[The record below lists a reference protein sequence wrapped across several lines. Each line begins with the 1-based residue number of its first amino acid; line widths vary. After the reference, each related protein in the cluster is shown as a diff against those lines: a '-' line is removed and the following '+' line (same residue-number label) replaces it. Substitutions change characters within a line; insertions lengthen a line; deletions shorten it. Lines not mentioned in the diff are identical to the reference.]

1 MEAGAAE
8 SRAAEPAGNG
18 LGRWVVPCAEQ
29 LLWMDDGVEAVV
41 FDRRSRQTHV
51 LNEAAVVA
59 LKALLSGPLDAS
71 ELARRLGDPGDYGID
86 STAAELAA
94 RVLSTFDTL
103 GLVEPA
109 GQ

>member
-8 SRAAEPAGNG
+8 SRAAEPAGNDRV
-18 LGRWVVPCAEQ
+18 RWVVPCAEQ
-29 LLWMDDGVEAVV
+29 LLWMDDGAEAVI

-59 LKALLSGPLDAS
+59 LKALLNGPLDVS
-71 ELARRLGDPGDYGID
+71 ELTRSLGDPGDYGID
-86 STAAELAA
+86 TSAAALAE

>member
-8 SRAAEPAGNG
+8 SRAAEPAGDD
-18 LGRWVVPCAEQ
+18 LGRWVAPCAEQ
-29 LLWMDDGVEAVV
+29 LLWMDDGAEAVV

-59 LKALLSGPLDAS
+59 LKALLNGPLNVAD
-71 ELARRLGDPGDYGID
+71 LARRLGDPLDYGID
-86 STAAELAA
+86 TPARELAE

>member
-8 SRAAEPAGNG
+8 SRAAGLASDR

-29 LLWMDDGVEAVV
+29 LLWMADGVEAVV

-59 LKALLSGPLDAS
+59 LKALLKGPLDVS
-71 ELARRLGDPGDYGID
+71 ELARCLGDPLDYGID
-86 STAAELAA
+86 TPAAELAQQ
-94 RVLSTFDTL
+94 VLSTFDTL

-109 GQ
+109 GL

>member
-8 SRAAEPAGNG
+8 SRAAEPAGDD
-18 LGRWVVPCAEQ
+18 LGRWEVPCAEQ

-51 LNEAAVVA
+51 LNEADVVA
-59 LKALLSGPLDAS
+59 LKALLNGPLDAS
-71 ELARRLGDPGDYGID
+71 ALARSLGEPLGYGID
-86 STAAELAA
+86 LPASALAG
-94 RVLSTFDTL
+94 RLLSTFDTP

-109 GQ
+109 GP